1 MLVEELRPGVVG
13 FTYLSKMKLIC
24 MQRNSNITD
33 LWHRRAGCH
42 TLCRKVNIGNGRH
55 MLISS
60 WPARNTRME
69 GYPATWCSWHMACSA
84 TQSTCACVERVGVRD
99 PDL

>member
-1 MLVEELRPGVVG
+1 
-13 FTYLSKMKLIC
+13 
-24 MQRNSNITD
+24 
-33 LWHRRAGCH
+33 
-42 TLCRKVNIGNGRH
+42 

-84 TQSTCACVERVGVRD
+84 TQSTYACAGCLGVMTLICWRGTQPHGLLRHAVHLRMHLGLWFKGPWTLTFNQVSACRSRD
-99 PDL
+99 A